1 MINKGATKRAYDSED
16 EEYSQSLVT
25 RGKTLE
31 NTKQEVYAQPDYPE
45 VKYWTKKQWKDAEN
59 NNKDASDLLE
69 NKDKRRGATRSAMGE
84 NVMMLYIE
92 HANGTPIDGVLAA
105 QIREHAR
112 MVWKDLDRRGKA
124 PKTWT
129 DASREV
135 HDEYLREME
144 ERYDVLR
151 YCDNH
156 WKANKLATTF
166 YSIWYSQHK
175 KTKARLGKDDLDEGH
190 PLKKARTSSPGSDVR
205 FGDSPQPE
213 KQANGRAVSENPI
226 EDVDGAD
233 FKLTSRLSHIQA
245 ENRAATS
252 LPSSRPKPRPLKD
265 PL

>member
-1 MINKGATKRAYDSED
+1 
-16 EEYSQSLVT
+16 
-25 RGKTLE
+25 
-31 NTKQEVYAQPDYPE
+31 
-45 VKYWTKKQWKDAEN
+45 
-59 NNKDASDLLE
+59 
-69 NKDKRRGATRSAMGE
+69 
-84 NVMMLYIE
+84 
-92 HANGTPIDGVLAA
+92 
-105 QIREHAR
+105 